1 MNPFD
6 RLDAAFAVQFC
17 ALPPITPPMS
27 LAEARE
33 QSNREAVDGLC
44 VEENDD
50 EQ

>member
-1 MNPFD
+1 MT
-6 RLDAAFAVQFC
+6 AADQFC
-17 ALPPITPPMS
+17 LPPIVPPMS

-33 QSNREAVDGLC
+33 QRNREAMDGLC

>member
-6 RLDAAFAVQFC
+6 RLEAAFADQFC
-17 ALPPITPPMS
+17 LPPITPPIS

-33 QSNREAVDGLC
+33 QRNREAVDGLC
-44 VEENDD
+44 VEEHDD

>member
-6 RLDAAFAVQFC
+6 QLDAAFAAQFG
-17 ALPPITPPMS
+17 ALPAITPPMS

-33 QSNREAVDGLC
+33 QRNREAVDGLC

>member
-6 RLDAAFAVQFC
+6 HLDEAFAAQFG

-33 QSNREAVDGLC
+33 QRNREAVDGLC
-44 VEENDD
+44 VEDHDD

>member
-6 RLDAAFAVQFC
+6 QLDAAFVDQFC
-17 ALPPITPPMS
+17 LPPIAPPMS

-33 QSNREAVDGLC
+33 QRNREAVDGLC

>member
-1 MNPFD
+1 MSPFD
-6 RLDAAFAVQFC
+6 HLDAAFADHFG
-17 ALPPITPPMS
+17 LPPITPPMS

-33 QSNREAVDGLC
+33 QRNREAVDGLC

>member
-6 RLDAAFAVQFC
+6 RLDAAFADQFC
-17 ALPPITPPMS
+17 LPPITPPMS

-33 QSNREAVDGLC
+33 QRNREAVDGLC